1 MVVATPLPGE
11 YLIKVTHKGKLYQLE
26 PVDPLANGPQDA
38 FVLNSGKEQAVSLVV
53 SGNATGGIKRPEL
66 ELIED
71 SMTYFPT
78 DIMTSFRIRG
88 FVGLRYQLQSSPD
101 LQTWTDVDAPFDL
114 VQPVDVKTIFHPLE
128 ESYYFR
134 VKEVSPINN

>member
-11 YLIKVTHKGKLYQLE
+11 YLIRVTHKGKLYQLD

-88 FVGLRYQLQSSPD
+88 FVGLRYQLQSSPLANLD
-101 LQTWTDVDAPFDL
+101 RCGCSLQSRSA
-114 VQPVDVKTIFHPLE
+114 
-128 ESYYFR
+128 R
-134 VKEVSPINN
+134 